1 MDKWIHGVH
10 LTTKGKKTINSILY
24 QLNTM
29 SIPTRVL
36 GTSGQEVSA
45 MGLGCMGMSEFY
57 GQHDKDQ
64 NIKVLNLALDSG
76 CTFWDTADIYGI
88 GTNEE
93 LLSNVLKTRRDEVF
107 LCTKFG
113 LVRNEKGEFLNI
125 KGTPEYIRESCNAS
139 LKRLGVNTID
149 LYYQHRVDK
158 DVPIEETVRA
168 MAQLVHEG
176 KVRYLGLS
184 ECGADTL
191 IRACKVHPIAAIQVE
206 YSPWTTDI
214 ERNGV
219 LQAARENN
227 VAIVAYSP
235 LGRGFLTGRYK
246 SPEDFEENDYRR
258 SSPRFQGD
266 NFIKNYELVRRI
278 TEMALKKGVTPAQ
291 LTLAWVMAQ
300 GSDFIPIPGTKN
312 QKYLE
317 ENLGALNVKLND
329 EDMKQVRNIIDSI
342 EIHGPRYSE
351 QMKQLSNTGL

>member
-1 MDKWIHGVH
+1 
-10 LTTKGKKTINSILY
+10 
-24 QLNTM
+24 M

-45 MGLGCMGMSEFY
+45 IGLGCMGMSEFY
-57 GQHDKDQ
+57 GQLDNDQ
-64 NIKVLNLALDSG
+64 SIKVLNQALDRG
-76 CTFWDTADIYGI
+76 CTFWDTADIYGN
-88 GTNEE
+88 GSNEE
-93 LLSNVLKTRRDEVF
+93 LLNKVLKTRRNEVF

-113 LVRNEKGEFLNI
+113 LVRNEKGEFLDV

-176 KVRYLGLS
+176 KVRYIGLS
-184 ECGADTL
+184 ECAADTL
-191 IRACKVHPIAAIQVE
+191 RRACKVHPIAAIQVE

-219 LQAARENN
+219 LEAARENN

-235 LGRGFLTGRYK
+235 LGRGFLTGRFK
-246 SPEDFEENDYRR
+246 SIEDFEENDYRR

-266 NFIKNYELVRRI
+266 NFKKNYELVERI
-278 TEMALKKGVTPAQ
+278 TEMAHKKGVTPAQ

-300 GSDFIPIPGTKN
+300 GRDFIPIPGTKN

-317 ENLGALNVKLND
+317 ENLGAFNVKLNE
-329 EDMKQVRNIIDSI
+329 EDLKQVRNIIDSI
-342 EIHGPRYSE
+342 EIHGPRYTEHFRQFGSH
-351 QMKQLSNTGL
+351 

>member
-1 MDKWIHGVH
+1 
-10 LTTKGKKTINSILY
+10 
-24 QLNTM
+24 
-29 SIPTRVL
+29 
-36 GTSGQEVSA
+36 
-45 MGLGCMGMSEFY
+45 MGMDLMRSCST
-57 GQHDKDQ
+57 K
-64 NIKVLNLALDSG
+64 
-76 CTFWDTADIYGI
+76 C
-88 GTNEE
+88 
-93 LLSNVLKTRRDEVF
+93 SNEVF

-113 LVRNEKGEFLNI
+113 LVRNEKGEFLDV
-125 KGTPEYIRESCNAS
+125 KGTPEYIRESCDAS

-168 MAQLVHEG
+168 MAQLVHDG

-184 ECGADTL
+184 ECAADTL
-191 IRACKVHPIAAIQVE
+191 RRACRVHPIAAIQVE

-227 VAIVAYSP
+227 VAIVAYAP
-235 LGRGFLTGRYK
+235 LGRGFLTGRFK

-266 NFIKNYELVRRI
+266 NFIKNYEIVKRI
-278 TEMALKKGVTPAQ
+278 TEMAHKKGVTPAQ

-300 GSDFIPIPGTKN
+300 GRDFIPIPGTKN

-317 ENLGALNVKLND
+317 ENLGAFNVKLND

-351 QMKQLSNTGL
+351 QLKQFATGL